1 MAAAQLQTTIF
12 GQLVR
17 LLSGNKLFQYPDE
30 IDPSLWK
37 KSVHQDIGSTSTP
50 TEEEANGFAKE
61 SETQGAASQRH
72 VTEDGQEIQLVDWYS
87 PDDPENP
94 QNWSSRWKNLIIFQM
109 CILNFA
115 VYIASSIYTPGE
127 ESFMQEFGAS
137 ETVATLGLSLFTLGY
152 GIGPMLWSPMSEMPK
167 LGRSGIFFW
176 TLLVFILLQLAV
188 GFAPDVA
195 VFLVFRLLS
204 GFCGSPCLATGAGT
218 ITDMLDPAMSA
229 YAVCIWSSFG
239 IGGPVFGP
247 LIGGFVATAKGW
259 RWTIW
264 TYTWACSGVLITL
277 FFLFPETSAPN
288 ILYKRAKRLRKAT
301 GNDRLRSQS
310 EIDAAHHTMRDDLI
324 GLARA
329 FTLAFFEPIVLL
341 MDTYTALLYGVLF
354 TWFESFP
361 IVFGDIY
368 GFSISQQGLVFLGI
382 FIGALITVPLFLVWV
397 KYGIVSR
404 FNKPNFKPEM
414 VLPPTFFGCFAL
426 PICLFWYGW
435 SSRKNVHWIVP
446 IIGSSLFT
454 VAVVTLFNSVFNYL
468 GIAYPSYAASIF
480 AGNALFR
487 ASFGASFPLFAR
499 ALFHHLGVGPG
510 NSLLGGIA
518 ACFIPIPFVFYRYGD
533 KIRHMSKNARHDV

>member
-1 MAAAQLQTTIF
+1 MVAAQLQTTIF

-17 LLSGNKLFQYPDE
+17 LLSGNKLLRYPDE
-30 IDPSLWK
+30 IDPSLWN
-37 KSVHQDIGSTSTP
+37 KSGHQDTGSTSTP
-50 TEEEANGFAKE
+50 TEEQTHGLAKE
-61 SETQGAASQRH
+61 SDTQGAASQNT
-72 VTEDGQEIQLVDWYS
+72 VTPDGQEIQLVDWYG
-87 PDDPENP
+87 PDDPE
-94 QNWSSRWKNLIIFQM
+94 M

-127 ESFMQEFGAS
+127 QSFIQEFGAS

-152 GIGPMLWSPMSEMPK
+152 GLGPMLWSPMSEMPK

-176 TLLVFILLQLAV
+176 TLLAFILLQLPV
-188 GFAPDVA
+188 GFAPNVP

-218 ITDMLDPAMSA
+218 ITDMLNPALA
-229 YAVCIWSSFG
+229 TYAVCIWSSFG

-247 LIGGFVATAKGW
+247 LIGGFVVSAKGW

-264 TYTWACSGVLITL
+264 TYTWACSVVLITL

-310 EIDAAHHTMRDDLI
+310 EINAAHHTMRDDLI
-324 GLARA
+324 VLARA

-382 FIGALITVPLFLVWV
+382 FIGALVTVPLFLVWV

-404 FNKPNFKPEM
+404 FTKPNFKPEM

-435 SSRKNVHWIVP
+435 SSRQSVHWIVP
-446 IIGSSLFT
+446 IIGSSLFA
-454 VAVVTLFNSVFNYL
+454 VAVITLFNPVFNYL

-487 ASFGASFPLFAR
+487 ASFGAGFPLFAR

-518 ACFIPIPFVFYRYGD
+518 ACFIPIPFIFNRYGE